1 MSDLMDGQSRHR
13 GCAQKTQA
21 ETIHP
26 ARARRNGRLTIRAAV
41 TSSPVENSWLCA
53 SSLDEV

>member
-26 ARARRNGRLTIRAAV
+26 ARPAETAV
-41 TSSPVENSWLCA
+41 
-53 SSLDEV
+53 